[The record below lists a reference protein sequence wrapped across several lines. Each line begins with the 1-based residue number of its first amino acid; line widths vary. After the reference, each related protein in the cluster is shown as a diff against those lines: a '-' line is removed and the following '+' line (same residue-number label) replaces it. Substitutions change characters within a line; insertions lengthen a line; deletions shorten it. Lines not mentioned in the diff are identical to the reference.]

1 MLDAEAT
8 GGAVSLLTLRMP
20 PGAGA
25 PPHRHHRETETLLV
39 REGDLRVRLA
49 GEEERALGEGE
60 AVFLPLGSLH
70 EFRSEGGA
78 VVDVIAVPGGLEEF
92 FRFLCSEDPDAP
104 PPPDEEVLAV
114 KERLGLDFSGT

>member
-1 MLDAEAT
+1 VLDAAAS
-8 GGAVSLLTLRMP
+8 GGALSFMRLRMP
-20 PGAGA
+20 PGTGA

-49 GEEERALGEGE
+49 GEEERALGPGE

-78 VVDVIAVPGGLEEF
+78 AVDVIAVPGGLEEF
-92 FRFLCSEDPDAP
+92 FRVLCAEDPDAP
-104 PPPDEEVLAV
+104 PPPDEEVRAV
-114 KERLGLDFSGT
+114 MERLGLDFSGT